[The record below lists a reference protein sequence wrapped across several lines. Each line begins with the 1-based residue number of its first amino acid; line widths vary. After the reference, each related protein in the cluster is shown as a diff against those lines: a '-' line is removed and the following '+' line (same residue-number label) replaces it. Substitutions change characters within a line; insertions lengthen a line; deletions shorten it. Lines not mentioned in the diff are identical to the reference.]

1 MILTPSFVDLM
12 DFFFNCFLNYY
23 LSHYVNVLMQS
34 FYGNVPFSL
43 SLVSTLFHGKQ
54 KNPECIRFNC
64 MPESAP
70 WKWFVGWPIEQSM
83 TISGIEILQ
92 SMTRFCQC
100 FWKAAGILLFWTK
113 HLLNKYRQE
122 GKTRK
127 ILITDPLWYT
137 KETAC

>member
-1 MILTPSFVDLM
+1 MFWCKASMEMSLFSFIS
-12 DFFFNCFLNYY
+12 FNII
-23 LSHYVNVLMQS
+23 SWEA
-34 FYGNVPFSL
+34 
-43 SLVSTLFHGKQ
+43 K

-92 SMTRFCQC
+92 SMTSFCQC

-137 KETAC
+137 KETACLRLKKKNYLLIKKNCEVSKY